1 MFGMLPFERGNDNT
15 FDTFDKFMRNFFDH
29 SNTSL
34 PAFRTDI
41 RDAGDKFILEAELPG
56 FEKEDIKLDLKD
68 GILTISAEH
77 NENNDQKDEKGN
89 YIRRE
94 RRYGSFSRSFDVT
107 GIDENGI
114 TAAYKNG
121 VLELSLPKAVPAVP
135 EAKRIPIE

>member
-135 EAKRIPIE
+135 EAKRISIE

>member
-15 FDTFDKFMRNFFDH
+15 FDTFDRFMHNFFDN
-29 SNTSL
+29 SNTTL

-56 FEKEDIKLDLKD
+56 FEKEDIHLDLKD
-68 GILTISAEH
+68 GILTIAAAHQES
-77 NENNDQKDEKGN
+77 NDQKDGKGN

-121 VLELSLPKAVPAVP
+121 VLELSLPKAVPVVP
-135 EAKRIPIE
+135 EAKRISIE

>member
-1 MFGMLPFERGNDNT
+1 
-15 FDTFDKFMRNFFDH
+15 MR
-29 SNTSL
+29 
-34 PAFRTDI
+34 
-41 RDAGDKFILEAELPG
+41 K
-56 FEKEDIKLDLKD
+56 KDIKLDLKD

-77 NENNDQKDEKGN
+77 NENSDQKDEKGN

-121 VLELSLPKAVPAVP
+121 VLELSLPKAVPVVP
-135 EAKRIPIE
+135 EAKRISIE

>member
-15 FDTFDKFMRNFFDH
+15 FDTFDRFMHNFFDN
-29 SNTSL
+29 SNTTL

-56 FEKEDIKLDLKD
+56 FEKEDIQLDLKD
-68 GILTISAEH
+68 GILTIAAAHKEST
-77 NENNDQKDEKGN
+77 DQKDGN

-121 VLELSLPKAVPAVP
+121 VLELSLPKAVPVVP
-135 EAKRIPIE
+135 EAKRISIE

>member
-77 NENNDQKDEKGN
+77 NENNDQKEANGN

-135 EAKRIPIE
+135 EAKRISIE

>member
-77 NENNDQKDEKGN
+77 NENSDQKDEKGN

-135 EAKRIPIE
+135 EAKRISIE